1 MVGASPGREGGPS
14 KEAIGTNGLVEI
26 KRDGDAYK
34 ADYVWRAT
42 KANCGFCSPIVHQGL
57 AYFADRQ
64 GIVHCL
70 EAETGK
76 EVFVERLN
84 QSVWATP
91 LAIDDRIYFVGE
103 TGKTEVIKAGREV
116 ERLSS
121 NELWSVDEL
130 PAVATASG
138 RPDGRPEA
146 APTMAKA
153 RQYAVIPAK
162 DTLLIRRGDKLYA
175 LRSSSK

>member
-1 MVGASPGREGGPS
+1 VQIKKEGSG
-14 KEAIGTNGLVEI
+14 
-26 KRDGDAYK
+26 YK
-34 ADYVWRAT
+34 AEYVWRAT
-42 KANCGFCSPIVHQGL
+42 KANCGFCSPVVHQGL

-91 LAIDDRIYFVGE
+91 LAIEDRIYFVGE
-103 TGKTEVIKAGREV
+103 TGKTEVLKAGKEV
-116 ERLSS
+116 ERLAS
-121 NELWSVDEL
+121 NELWSADES
-130 PAVATASG
+130 PANAA
-138 RPDGRPEA
+138 PPGRPEGRGEGA
-146 APTMAKA
+146 QAMAKA
-153 RQYAVIPAK
+153 RQYAVIAAK

-175 LRSSSK
+175 LRSQSN